1 MTWERFAKFFC
12 DKYLGESRFAG
23 KVREFLSLRQG
34 RMTVAKYTAKFD
46 ELACFAPTIVPTDD
60 ARKMKYMHG
69 LRTEIV
75 KQVDSDKKGPESYAN
90 AVQKPLRNNGW
101 DRQEDK
107 TSGGRTDRLG
117 DGQNK
122 ETGYKKKK

>member
-1 MTWERFAKFFC
+1 MCHQSVDKEAMCWWEVVGQTEDFNTVTWECFAKLFH
-12 DKYLGESRFAG
+12 DKYLVESHLAG

-34 RMTVAKYTAKFD
+34 RMSVAEYTAKFD

-75 KQVDSDKKGPESYAN
+75 KQVDSDKKGPESYAD
-90 AVQKPLRNNGW
+90 AVQRA
-101 DRQEDK
+101 
-107 TSGGRTDRLG
+107 
-117 DGQNK
+117 
-122 ETGYKKKK
+122 